1 MNALRMAVIGGG
13 HLGRIHARLL
23 ADTPGVQLVAVADPI
38 AKSREEAAA
47 GARTDGVADYRELFG
62 RIDAAVVA
70 TPTATHRDVA
80 LDLIERG
87 IHTLVEKP
95 ITSTSAEAEV
105 LVAAARRR
113 GVVLQVGH
121 VERFNPAWKPLS
133 AEIGKPRYI
142 EALRCGPYTFRSTD
156 VSVVL
161 DLMVHDVDL
170 VLSLVDSPV
179 ERIDAVGHA
188 VIGPHEDLAN
198 ARIQFADGT
207 VANLSASRVSYEAE
221 RRMRIFSSSGFAS
234 VDFAAR
240 TSTLVNAAV
249 QLTAA
254 GFDAAA
260 LSPEAKNLFKERLFS
275 DVLPIRR
282 LPAVDGNAI
291 AEELLDF
298 AQSIRTGSAP
308 RVTGEQGLAALTVC
322 EAIGEQIARQNQ
334 REAVAHDAHD
344 DATTHD
350 AAAQHAATT
359 LAHPAML
366 PAGDRRAAG

>member
-13 HLGRIHARLL
+13 HLGRIHGRLL
-23 ADTPGVQLVAVADPI
+23 ADTPNVHLVAVADPV
-38 AKSREEAAA
+38 AASREAAAA
-47 GARTDGVADYRELFG
+47 GARTAGVADYRELLPQ
-62 RIDAAVVA
+62 IDAAVVA

-80 LDLIERG
+80 LDLIEHG
-87 IHTLVEKP
+87 IHVLVEKP
-95 ITSTSAEAEV
+95 ITSTTQQAEE

-121 VERFNPAWKPLS
+121 VERFNPAWKPL
-133 AEIGKPRYI
+133 AGEIGKPRFI

-170 VLSLVDSPV
+170 VLSMIDAPV
-179 ERIDAVGHA
+179 ERIDAVGQA
-188 VIGPHEDLAN
+188 VVGPHEDLAN
-198 ARIQFADGT
+198 ARIEFSDGT

-221 RRMRIFSSSGFAS
+221 RRMRIFSTSGFAS

-240 TSTLVNAAV
+240 TSTLVNV
-249 QLTAA
+249 SPQLTAP
-254 GFDAAA
+254 GFDPAA

-275 DVLPIRR
+275 DVLPMRR

-291 AEELLDF
+291 AEELVDF
-298 AQSIRTGSAP
+298 VDSIRTGREP
-308 RVTGEQGLAALTVC
+308 RVTGEQGLAALAVC
-322 EAIGEQIARQNQ
+322 EKIGERIARHAA
-334 REAVAHDAHD
+334 REA
-344 DATTHD
+344 
-350 AAAQHAATT
+350 AAGT

-366 PAGDRRAAG
+366 PAKDRRAAG

>member
-1 MNALRMAVIGGG
+1 MNALRIAVIGGG

-23 ADTPGVQLVAVADPI
+23 ADAPGVQLVAVADPI
-38 AKSREEAAA
+38 AKSRDEAAA
-47 GARTDGVADYRELFG
+47 GARTEAVADYRELFG

-87 IHTLVEKP
+87 VHVLVEKP
-95 ITSTSAEAEV
+95 IASTSAEAEV

-113 GVVLQVGH
+113 SVVLQVGH
-121 VERFNPAWKPLS
+121 VERFNPAWKLL
-133 AEIGKPRYI
+133 AGEIGRPRFI
-142 EALRCGPYTFRSTD
+142 DALRCGPYTFRSTD

-179 ERIDAVGHA
+179 ERIDALGHA
-188 VIGPHEDLAN
+188 VIGPHDDLAN

-221 RRMRIFSSSGFAS
+221 RRMRIFSTAGFAS

-240 TSTLVNAAV
+240 TSTLVNASPR
-249 QLTAA
+249 LSEP
-254 GFDAAA
+254 GFDAA
-260 LSPEAKNLFKERLFS
+260 LLPPEAKNLFKERLFA

-298 AQSIRTGSAP
+298 AECIRAGRAP
-308 RVTGEQGLAALTVC
+308 QVTGEQGLAALAVC
-322 EAIGEQIARQNQ
+322 EAIGEQIARHNG
-334 REAVAHDAHD
+334 REA
-344 DATTHD
+344 
-350 AAAQHAATT
+350 AAKT

-366 PAGDRRAAG
+366 PAADRRAAG